1 MKRTV
6 VILFLIFLP
15 FWVWS
20 QSKRELEEFARKQK
34 QEQERLKQE
43 QEKGLVDLLAEYE
56 KYVIAE
62 QKAYATFKKQVE
74 KEWGKGNAVEST
86 NKDWVEYSDDHKS
99 RSIVDF
105 EKGEAKVEI
114 ILGEK
119 EVLDTEKLRRKL
131 EDEVIRLIENR
142 GTSKDYDTE
151 YEKRRQLG
159 EEPVL
164 AGQVET
170 PEGGKISKENL
181 PEAAKEI
188 VEKGEPEIKKVTGED
203 GKEREVIVFSLPL
216 APDHIRV
223 RAKRYE
229 AEVENFCTQYGF
241 DPALVYAVIHTE
253 SYFNPKAKSYVPAYG
268 LMQIVPHYA
277 GKDAYRY
284 VYGKDKRPTANYL
297 YEPQNNVEL
306 GTAYLHL
313 LYTRSFQQV
322 KDPRSRMLCVIA
334 AYNTGAGNVSRAF
347 TGNTRLSNAIPK
359 INKYSYED
367 LYAYLSRRLPAQ
379 ETRDYIRKVTE
390 RMQQYTQWRSSL
402 N

>member
-1 MKRTV
+1 MKKTV
-6 VILFLIFLP
+6 VILLLVFLP
-15 FWVWS
+15 FLVWS
-20 QSKRELEEFARKQK
+20 QSKRELEEFARKQ
-34 QEQERLKQE
+34 EQEREQLKQE
-43 QEKGLVDLLAEYE
+43 QKKGLSDLLAEYE
-56 KYVIAE
+56 KYVKAE
-62 QKAYATFKKQVE
+62 QEAYAAFKKQVE

-99 RSIVDF
+99 RTVVDF
-105 EKGEAKVEI
+105 EKGEAKIEI
-114 ILGEK
+114 IVGGNEVQDTGELK
-119 EVLDTEKLRRKL
+119 RKL
-131 EDEVIRLIENR
+131 EEEVTRLMENR

-151 YEKRRQLG
+151 YEKRRQLS

-181 PEAAKEI
+181 PEAVKEI
-188 VEKGEPEIKKVTGED
+188 VEKGEPKIEKIKGED
-203 GKEREVIVFSLPL
+203 GEEREVVVFSLSL

-229 AEVENFCTQYGF
+229 TEVENFCRKYSF

-297 YEPQNNVEL
+297 YEPHNNVEL

-322 KDPRSRMLCVIA
+322 KDSKSRMLCVIA

-347 TGNTRLSNAIPK
+347 TGNTLLSNAISK
-359 INKYSYED
+359 INSYSYED
-367 LYAYLSRRLPAQ
+367 LYAYLSKRLPAQ

-390 RMQQYTQWRSSL
+390 RMQQYKEWR
-402 N
+402 

>member
-1 MKRTV
+1 MKKTV
-6 VILFLIFLP
+6 VILLLFFLP
-15 FWVWS
+15 FLAWS
-20 QSKRELEEFARKQK
+20 QSKRELEEFARKQ
-34 QEQERLKQE
+34 EQEREQLKQE
-43 QEKGLVDLLAEYE
+43 QKKGLSDLLAEYE
-56 KYVIAE
+56 KYVKAE
-62 QKAYATFKKQVE
+62 QEAYAAFKKQVE

-99 RSIVDF
+99 RTVVDF
-105 EKGEAKVEI
+105 EKGEAKIEI
-114 ILGEK
+114 IVGGNEVQDTGELK
-119 EVLDTEKLRRKL
+119 RKL
-131 EDEVIRLIENR
+131 EEEVTRLMENR

-151 YEKRRQLG
+151 YEKRRQLS

-170 PEGGKISKENL
+170 PEGGKISRENL
-181 PEAAKEI
+181 PEAVKEI
-188 VEKGEPEIKKVTGED
+188 VEKGEPKIEKVKGED
-203 GKEREVIVFSLPL
+203 GEEREVVVFSLPL

-229 AEVENFCTQYGF
+229 TEVENFCRKYSF

-284 VYGKDKRPTANYL
+284 VYGKGKRPTANYL
-297 YEPQNNVEL
+297 YEPHNNVEL

-322 KDPRSRMLCVIA
+322 KDSKSRMLCVIA

-347 TGNTRLSNAIPK
+347 TGNTRLSNAISK
-359 INKYSYED
+359 INSYSYED
-367 LYAYLSRRLPAQ
+367 LYAYLSKRLPAQ

-390 RMQQYTQWRSSL
+390 RMQQYKEWR
-402 N
+402 

>member
-1 MKRTV
+1 MKKTV
-6 VILFLIFLP
+6 IILLLVFLP
-15 FWVWS
+15 FLVWC

-34 QEQERLKQE
+34 QEREQLKQE
-43 QEKGLVDLLAEYE
+43 QEKGISDLLAEYE
-56 KYVIAE
+56 KYVKAE
-62 QKAYATFKKQVE
+62 QEAYAAFKKQVE

-86 NKDWVEYSDDHKS
+86 NKDWVEYSDDRKS
-99 RSIVDF
+99 RSVVDF
-105 EKGEAKVEI
+105 EKGEAKIEI
-114 ILGEK
+114 IVGEQ
-119 EVLDTEKLRRKL
+119 EAQDTGRLKRKL
-131 EDEVIRLIENR
+131 EEEVSRLIENR

-151 YEKRRQLG
+151 YEKRRQLS

-181 PEAAKEI
+181 PEAVKEI
-188 VEKGEPEIKKVTGED
+188 VEKGAPQIETVKGED
-203 GKEREVIVFSLPL
+203 GEEREVVVFSLPL

-229 AEVENFCTQYGF
+229 TEVEKFCKKYSF

-284 VYGKDKRPTANYL
+284 VYGRDKRPTANYL
-297 YEPQNNVEL
+297 YEPRNNVEL

-322 KDPRSRMLCVIA
+322 KDAKSRMLCVIA

-347 TGNTRLSNAIPK
+347 TGNTRLSSAISK
-359 INKYSYED
+359 INSYNYED
-367 LYAYLSRRLPAQ
+367 LYAYLSKRLPAQ

-390 RMQQYTQWRSSL
+390 RMQQYKSWR
-402 N
+402 

>member
-1 MKRTV
+1 MKKTV
-6 VILFLIFLP
+6 VILLLVFLP
-15 FWVWS
+15 FLVWS
-20 QSKRELEEFARKQK
+20 QSKRELEEFARKQ
-34 QEQERLKQE
+34 EQEREQLKQE
-43 QEKGLVDLLAEYE
+43 QKKGLSDLLAEYE
-56 KYVIAE
+56 KYVKAE
-62 QKAYATFKKQVE
+62 QEAYAAFKKQVE

-99 RSIVDF
+99 RTVVDF
-105 EKGEAKVEI
+105 EKGEAKIEI
-114 ILGEK
+114 IVGEN
-119 EVLDTEKLRRKL
+119 EVQDTGELKRKL
-131 EDEVIRLIENR
+131 EEEVTRLMENR

-151 YEKRRQLG
+151 YEKRRQLS

-181 PEAAKEI
+181 PEAVKEI
-188 VEKGEPEIKKVTGED
+188 VEKGEPKIEKVKGED
-203 GKEREVIVFSLPL
+203 GEEREVVVFSLPL

-229 AEVENFCTQYGF
+229 TEVENFCRKYSF

-297 YEPQNNVEL
+297 YEPHNNVEL

-322 KDPRSRMLCVIA
+322 KDSKSRMLCVIA

-347 TGNTRLSNAIPK
+347 TGNTRLSNAISK
-359 INKYSYED
+359 INSYSYED
-367 LYAYLSRRLPAQ
+367 LYAYLSKRLPAQ

-390 RMQQYTQWRSSL
+390 RMQQYKEWR
-402 N
+402 

>member
-1 MKRTV
+1 MKKTV
-6 VILFLIFLP
+6 VILLLVFLP
-15 FWVWS
+15 FLVWS
-20 QSKRELEEFARKQK
+20 QSKRELEEFARKQ
-34 QEQERLKQE
+34 EQEREQLKQE
-43 QEKGLVDLLAEYE
+43 QKKGLSDLLAEYE
-56 KYVIAE
+56 KYVKAE
-62 QKAYATFKKQVE
+62 QEAYAAFKKQVE

-99 RSIVDF
+99 RTVVDF
-105 EKGEAKVEI
+105 EKGEAKIEI
-114 ILGEK
+114 IVGGNEVQDTGELK
-119 EVLDTEKLRRKL
+119 RKL
-131 EDEVIRLIENR
+131 EEEVTRLMENR

-151 YEKRRQLG
+151 YEKRRQLS

-181 PEAAKEI
+181 PEAVKEI
-188 VEKGEPEIKKVTGED
+188 VEKGEPKIEKVKGED
-203 GKEREVIVFSLPL
+203 GEEREVVVFSLPL

-229 AEVENFCTQYGF
+229 TEVENFCRKYSF

-297 YEPQNNVEL
+297 YEPHNNVEL

-313 LYTRSFQQV
+313 LYTCSFQQV
-322 KDPRSRMLCVIA
+322 KDSKSRMLCVIA

-347 TGNTRLSNAIPK
+347 TGNTRLSNAISK
-359 INKYSYED
+359 INSYSYED
-367 LYAYLSRRLPAQ
+367 LYAYLSKRLPAQ

-390 RMQQYTQWRSSL
+390 RMQQYKEWR
-402 N
+402 

>member
-1 MKRTV
+1 MKKTV
-6 VILFLIFLP
+6 VILLLVFLP
-15 FWVWS
+15 FLVWS
-20 QSKRELEEFARKQK
+20 QSKRELEEFARKQ
-34 QEQERLKQE
+34 EQEREQLKQE
-43 QEKGLVDLLAEYE
+43 QKKGLSDLLAEYE
-56 KYVIAE
+56 KYVKDE
-62 QKAYATFKKQVE
+62 QEAYAAFKKQVE

-99 RSIVDF
+99 RTVVDF
-105 EKGEAKVEI
+105 EKGEAKIEI
-114 ILGEK
+114 IVGGNEVQDTGELK
-119 EVLDTEKLRRKL
+119 RKL
-131 EDEVIRLIENR
+131 EEEVTRLMENR

-151 YEKRRQLG
+151 YEKRRQLS

-181 PEAAKEI
+181 PEAVKEI
-188 VEKGEPEIKKVTGED
+188 LEKGEPKIEKVKGED
-203 GKEREVIVFSLPL
+203 GEEREVVVFSLPL
-216 APDHIRV
+216 APDHIQV

-229 AEVENFCTQYGF
+229 TEVENFCRKYSF

-297 YEPQNNVEL
+297 YEPHNNVEL

-313 LYTRSFQQV
+313 LYTRSFQQI
-322 KDPRSRMLCVIA
+322 KDSKSRMLCVIA

-347 TGNTRLSNAIPK
+347 TGNTRLSNAISK
-359 INKYSYED
+359 INSYSYED
-367 LYAYLSRRLPAQ
+367 LYAYLSKRLPAQ

-390 RMQQYTQWRSSL
+390 RMQQYKEWR
-402 N
+402 

>member
-1 MKRTV
+1 MKKTV
-6 VILFLIFLP
+6 VILLLFFLP
-15 FWVWS
+15 FLAWS
-20 QSKRELEEFARKQK
+20 QSKRELEEFARKQ
-34 QEQERLKQE
+34 EQEREQLKQE
-43 QEKGLVDLLAEYE
+43 QKKGLSDLLAEYE
-56 KYVIAE
+56 KYVKAE
-62 QKAYATFKKQVE
+62 QEAYAAFKKQVE

-99 RSIVDF
+99 RTVVDF
-105 EKGEAKVEI
+105 EKGEAKIEI
-114 ILGEK
+114 IVGGNEVQDTGELK
-119 EVLDTEKLRRKL
+119 RKL
-131 EDEVIRLIENR
+131 EEEVTRLMENR

-151 YEKRRQLG
+151 YEKRRQLS

-170 PEGGKISKENL
+170 PEGGKISRENL
-181 PEAAKEI
+181 PEAVKEI
-188 VEKGEPEIKKVTGED
+188 VEKGEPQIEKVKGED
-203 GKEREVIVFSLPL
+203 GEEREVVVFSLPL

-229 AEVENFCTQYGF
+229 TEVENFCRKYSF

-297 YEPQNNVEL
+297 YEPHNNVEL

-322 KDPRSRMLCVIA
+322 KDSKSRMLCVIA

-347 TGNTRLSNAIPK
+347 TGNTRLSNAISK
-359 INKYSYED
+359 INSYSYED
-367 LYAYLSRRLPAQ
+367 LYAYLSKRLPAQ

-390 RMQQYTQWRSSL
+390 RMQQYKEWR
-402 N
+402 

>member
-1 MKRTV
+1 MKKTV
-6 VILFLIFLP
+6 VILLLFFLP
-15 FWVWS
+15 FLAWS
-20 QSKRELEEFARKQK
+20 QSKRELEEFARKQ
-34 QEQERLKQE
+34 EQEREQLKQE
-43 QEKGLVDLLAEYE
+43 QKKGLSDLLAEYE
-56 KYVIAE
+56 KYVKAE
-62 QKAYATFKKQVE
+62 QEAYAAFKKQME

-99 RSIVDF
+99 RTVVDF
-105 EKGEAKVEI
+105 EKGEAKIEI
-114 ILGEK
+114 IVGGNEVQDTGELK
-119 EVLDTEKLRRKL
+119 RKL
-131 EDEVIRLIENR
+131 EEEVTRLMENR

-151 YEKRRQLG
+151 YEKRRQLS

-181 PEAAKEI
+181 PEAVKEI
-188 VEKGEPEIKKVTGED
+188 VEKGEPKIEKVKGED
-203 GKEREVIVFSLPL
+203 GEEREVVVFSLPL

-229 AEVENFCTQYGF
+229 TEVENFCRKYSF

-297 YEPQNNVEL
+297 YEPHNNVEL

-322 KDPRSRMLCVIA
+322 KDSKSRMLCVIA

-347 TGNTRLSNAIPK
+347 TGNTRLSNAISK
-359 INKYSYED
+359 INSYSYED
-367 LYAYLSRRLPAQ
+367 LYAYLSKRLPAQ

-390 RMQQYTQWRSSL
+390 RMQQYKEWR
-402 N
+402 

>member
-1 MKRTV
+1 MKKTV
-6 VILFLIFLP
+6 VILLLVFLP
-15 FWVWS
+15 FLVWS
-20 QSKRELEEFARKQK
+20 QSKRELEEFARKQ
-34 QEQERLKQE
+34 EQEREQLKQE
-43 QEKGLVDLLAEYE
+43 QKKGLSDLLAEYE
-56 KYVIAE
+56 KYVKAE
-62 QKAYATFKKQVE
+62 QEAYAAFKKQVE

-99 RSIVDF
+99 RTVVDF
-105 EKGEAKVEI
+105 EKGEAKIEI
-114 ILGEK
+114 IVGGNEVQDTGELK
-119 EVLDTEKLRRKL
+119 RKL
-131 EDEVIRLIENR
+131 EEEVTRLMENR

-151 YEKRRQLG
+151 YEKRRQLS

-181 PEAAKEI
+181 PEAVKEI
-188 VEKGEPEIKKVTGED
+188 VENGEPKIEKVKGED
-203 GKEREVIVFSLPL
+203 GEEREVVVFSLPL

-229 AEVENFCTQYGF
+229 TEVENFCRKYSF

-297 YEPQNNVEL
+297 YEPHNNVEL

-322 KDPRSRMLCVIA
+322 KDSKSRMLCVIA

-347 TGNTRLSNAIPK
+347 TGNTRLSNAISK
-359 INKYSYED
+359 INSYSYED
-367 LYAYLSRRLPAQ
+367 LYAYLSKRLPAQ

-390 RMQQYTQWRSSL
+390 RMQQYKEWR
-402 N
+402 

>member
-1 MKRTV
+1 MKKTV
-6 VILFLIFLP
+6 VILLLVFLP
-15 FWVWS
+15 FLVWS
-20 QSKRELEEFARKQK
+20 QSKRELEEFARKQ
-34 QEQERLKQE
+34 EQEREQLKQE
-43 QEKGLVDLLAEYE
+43 QKKGLSDLLAEYE
-56 KYVIAE
+56 KYVKAE
-62 QKAYATFKKQVE
+62 QEAYAAFKKQVE

-99 RSIVDF
+99 RTVVDF
-105 EKGEAKVEI
+105 EKGEAKIEI
-114 ILGEK
+114 IVGGNEVQDTGELK
-119 EVLDTEKLRRKL
+119 RKL
-131 EDEVIRLIENR
+131 EEEVTRLMENR

-151 YEKRRQLG
+151 YEKRRQLS

-181 PEAAKEI
+181 PEAVKEI
-188 VEKGEPEIKKVTGED
+188 VEKGEPKIEKVKGED
-203 GKEREVIVFSLPL
+203 GEEREVVVFSLPL
-216 APDHIRV
+216 APDHIQV

-229 AEVENFCTQYGF
+229 TEVENFCRKYSF

-297 YEPQNNVEL
+297 YEPHNIVEL

-313 LYTRSFQQV
+313 LYTRSFQQI
-322 KDPRSRMLCVIA
+322 KDSKSRMLCVIA

-347 TGNTRLSNAIPK
+347 TGNTRLSNAISK
-359 INKYSYED
+359 INSYSYED
-367 LYAYLSRRLPAQ
+367 LYAYLSKRLPAQ

-390 RMQQYTQWRSSL
+390 RMQQYKEWR
-402 N
+402 

>member
-1 MKRTV
+1 MKKTV
-6 VILFLIFLP
+6 VILLLVFLP
-15 FWVWS
+15 FLVWS
-20 QSKRELEEFARKQK
+20 QSKRELEEFARKQ
-34 QEQERLKQE
+34 EQEREQLKQE
-43 QEKGLVDLLAEYE
+43 QKKGLSDLLAEYE
-56 KYVIAE
+56 KYVKAE
-62 QKAYATFKKQVE
+62 QEAYAAFKKQVE

-99 RSIVDF
+99 RTVVDF
-105 EKGEAKVEI
+105 EKGEAKIEI
-114 ILGEK
+114 IVGGNEVQDTGELK
-119 EVLDTEKLRRKL
+119 RKL
-131 EDEVIRLIENR
+131 EEEVTRLMENR

-151 YEKRRQLG
+151 YEKRRQLS

-181 PEAAKEI
+181 PEAVKEI
-188 VEKGEPEIKKVTGED
+188 VEKGEPKIEKVKGED
-203 GKEREVIVFSLPL
+203 GEEREVVVFSLPL

-229 AEVENFCTQYGF
+229 TEVENFCRKYSF

-253 SYFNPKAKSYVPAYG
+253 SYFYPKAKSYVPAYG

-297 YEPQNNVEL
+297 YEPHNNVEL

-322 KDPRSRMLCVIA
+322 KDSKSRMLCVIA

-347 TGNTRLSNAIPK
+347 TGNTRLSNAISK
-359 INKYSYED
+359 INSYSYED
-367 LYAYLSRRLPAQ
+367 LYAYLSKRLPAQ

-390 RMQQYTQWRSSL
+390 RMQQYKEWR
-402 N
+402 

>member
-1 MKRTV
+1 MKKTV
-6 VILFLIFLP
+6 VILLLFFLP
-15 FWVWS
+15 FLAWS
-20 QSKRELEEFARKQK
+20 QSKRELEEFARKQ
-34 QEQERLKQE
+34 EQEREQLKQE
-43 QEKGLVDLLAEYE
+43 QKKGLSDLLAEYE
-56 KYVIAE
+56 KYVKAE
-62 QKAYATFKKQVE
+62 QEAYAAFKKQVE

-99 RSIVDF
+99 RTVVDF
-105 EKGEAKVEI
+105 EKGEAKIEI
-114 ILGEK
+114 IVGGNEVQDTGELK
-119 EVLDTEKLRRKL
+119 RKL
-131 EDEVIRLIENR
+131 EEEVTRLMENR

-151 YEKRRQLG
+151 YEKRRQLS

-170 PEGGKISKENL
+170 PEGGKISRENL
-181 PEAAKEI
+181 PEAVKEI
-188 VEKGEPEIKKVTGED
+188 VEKGEPKIEKVKGED
-203 GKEREVIVFSLPL
+203 GEEREVVVFSLPL

-229 AEVENFCTQYGF
+229 TEVENFCRKYSF

-297 YEPQNNVEL
+297 YEPHNNVEL

-322 KDPRSRMLCVIA
+322 KDSKSRMLCVIA

-347 TGNTRLSNAIPK
+347 TGNTRLSNAISK
-359 INKYSYED
+359 INSYSYED
-367 LYAYLSRRLPAQ
+367 LYAYLSKRLPAQ

-390 RMQQYTQWRSSL
+390 RMQQYKEWR
-402 N
+402 

>member
-1 MKRTV
+1 MKKTV
-6 VILFLIFLP
+6 VILLLVFLP
-15 FWVWS
+15 FLVWS
-20 QSKRELEEFARKQK
+20 QSKRELEEFARKQ
-34 QEQERLKQE
+34 EQEREQLKQE
-43 QEKGLVDLLAEYE
+43 QKKGLSDLLAEYE
-56 KYVIAE
+56 KYVKAE
-62 QKAYATFKKQVE
+62 QEAYAAFKKQVE

-86 NKDWVEYSDDHKS
+86 DKDWVEYSDDHKS
-99 RSIVDF
+99 RTVVDF
-105 EKGEAKVEI
+105 EKGEAKIEI
-114 ILGEK
+114 IVGGNEVQDTGELK
-119 EVLDTEKLRRKL
+119 RKL
-131 EDEVIRLIENR
+131 EEEVTRLMENR

-151 YEKRRQLG
+151 YEKRRQLS

-181 PEAAKEI
+181 PEAVKEI
-188 VEKGEPEIKKVTGED
+188 VEKGEPKIEKVKGED
-203 GKEREVIVFSLPL
+203 GEEREVVVFSLPL

-229 AEVENFCTQYGF
+229 TEVENFCRKYSF

-297 YEPQNNVEL
+297 YEPHNNVEL

-322 KDPRSRMLCVIA
+322 KDSKSRMLCVIA

-347 TGNTRLSNAIPK
+347 TGNTRLSNAISK
-359 INKYSYED
+359 INSYSYED
-367 LYAYLSRRLPAQ
+367 LYAYLSKRLPAQ

-390 RMQQYTQWRSSL
+390 RMQQYKEWR
-402 N
+402 

>member
-1 MKRTV
+1 MKKTV
-6 VILFLIFLP
+6 VILLLFFLP
-15 FWVWS
+15 FLAWS
-20 QSKRELEEFARKQK
+20 QSKRELEEFARKQ
-34 QEQERLKQE
+34 EQEREQLKQE
-43 QEKGLVDLLAEYE
+43 QKKGLSDLLAEYE
-56 KYVIAE
+56 KYVKAE
-62 QKAYATFKKQVE
+62 QEAYAAFKKQVE

-99 RSIVDF
+99 RTVVDF
-105 EKGEAKVEI
+105 EKGEAKIEI
-114 ILGEK
+114 IVGGNEVQDTGELK
-119 EVLDTEKLRRKL
+119 RKL
-131 EDEVIRLIENR
+131 EEEVTRLMENR

-151 YEKRRQLG
+151 YEKRRQLS

-170 PEGGKISKENL
+170 PEGGKISRENL
-181 PEAAKEI
+181 PEAVKEI
-188 VEKGEPEIKKVTGED
+188 VEKGEPKIEKVKGED
-203 GKEREVIVFSLPL
+203 GEEREVVVFSLPL

-229 AEVENFCTQYGF
+229 TEVENFCQKYSF

-297 YEPQNNVEL
+297 YEPHNNVEL

-322 KDPRSRMLCVIA
+322 KDSKSRMLCVIA

-347 TGNTRLSNAIPK
+347 TGNTRLSNAISK
-359 INKYSYED
+359 INSYSYED
-367 LYAYLSRRLPAQ
+367 LYAYLSKRLPAQ

-390 RMQQYTQWRSSL
+390 RMQQYKEWR
-402 N
+402 

>member
-1 MKRTV
+1 MLLV
-6 VILFLIFLP
+6 FLP
-15 FWVWS
+15 FLVWS
-20 QSKRELEEFARKQK
+20 QSKRELEEFARKQ
-34 QEQERLKQE
+34 EQEREQLKQE
-43 QEKGLVDLLAEYE
+43 QKKGLSDLLAEYE
-56 KYVIAE
+56 KYVKAE
-62 QKAYATFKKQVE
+62 QEAYAAFKKQVE

-99 RSIVDF
+99 RTVVDF
-105 EKGEAKVEI
+105 EKGEAKIEI
-114 ILGEK
+114 IVGGNEVQDTGELK
-119 EVLDTEKLRRKL
+119 RKL
-131 EDEVIRLIENR
+131 EEEVTRLMENR

-151 YEKRRQLG
+151 YEKRRQLS

-181 PEAAKEI
+181 PEAVKEI
-188 VEKGEPEIKKVTGED
+188 VEKGEPKIEKVKGED
-203 GKEREVIVFSLPL
+203 GEEREVVVFSLPL
-216 APDHIRV
+216 APDHIQV

-229 AEVENFCTQYGF
+229 TEVENFCRKYSF

-297 YEPQNNVEL
+297 YEPHNNVEL

-313 LYTRSFQQV
+313 LYTRSFQQI
-322 KDPRSRMLCVIA
+322 KDSKSRMLCVIA

-347 TGNTRLSNAIPK
+347 TGNTRLSNAISK
-359 INKYSYED
+359 INSYSYED
-367 LYAYLSRRLPAQ
+367 LYAYLSKRLPAQ

-390 RMQQYTQWRSSL
+390 RMQQYKEWR
-402 N
+402 

>member
-1 MKRTV
+1 MKKTV
-6 VILFLIFLP
+6 VILLLVFLP
-15 FWVWS
+15 FLVWS
-20 QSKRELEEFARKQK
+20 QSKRELEEFARKQ
-34 QEQERLKQE
+34 EQEREQLKQE
-43 QEKGLVDLLAEYE
+43 QKKGLSDLLAEYE
-56 KYVIAE
+56 KYVKAE
-62 QKAYATFKKQVE
+62 QEAYAAFKKQVE

-99 RSIVDF
+99 RTVVDF
-105 EKGEAKVEI
+105 EKGEAKIEI
-114 ILGEK
+114 IVGGNEVQDTGELK
-119 EVLDTEKLRRKL
+119 RKL
-131 EDEVIRLIENR
+131 EEEVTRLMENR

-151 YEKRRQLG
+151 YEKRRQLS

-181 PEAAKEI
+181 PEAVKEI
-188 VEKGEPEIKKVTGED
+188 VEKGEPKIEKVKGED
-203 GKEREVIVFSLPL
+203 GEEREVVVFSLPL

-229 AEVENFCTQYGF
+229 TEVENFCRKYSF

-297 YEPQNNVEL
+297 YEPHNNVEL

-322 KDPRSRMLCVIA
+322 KDSKSRMLCVIA

-347 TGNTRLSNAIPK
+347 TGNTRLSNAISK
-359 INKYSYED
+359 INSYSYED
-367 LYAYLSRRLPAQ
+367 LYAYLSKRLPAQ

-390 RMQQYTQWRSSL
+390 RIQQYKEWR
-402 N
+402 

>member
-1 MKRTV
+1 MKKTV
-6 VILFLIFLP
+6 VILLLVFLP
-15 FWVWS
+15 FLVWS
-20 QSKRELEEFARKQK
+20 QSKRELEEFARKQ
-34 QEQERLKQE
+34 EQEREQLKQE
-43 QEKGLVDLLAEYE
+43 QKKGLSDLLAEYE
-56 KYVIAE
+56 KYVKAE
-62 QKAYATFKKQVE
+62 QEAYAAFKKQVE
-74 KEWGKGNAVEST
+74 KEWGKGNALEST

-99 RSIVDF
+99 RTVVDF
-105 EKGEAKVEI
+105 EKGEAKIEI
-114 ILGEK
+114 IVGGNEVQDTGELK
-119 EVLDTEKLRRKL
+119 RKL
-131 EDEVIRLIENR
+131 EEEVTRLMENR

-151 YEKRRQLG
+151 YEKRRQLS

-181 PEAAKEI
+181 PEAVKEI
-188 VEKGEPEIKKVTGED
+188 VEKGEPKIEKVKGED
-203 GKEREVIVFSLPL
+203 GEEREVVVFSLPL

-229 AEVENFCTQYGF
+229 TEVENFCRKYSF

-297 YEPQNNVEL
+297 YEPHNNVEL

-322 KDPRSRMLCVIA
+322 KDSKSRMLCVIA

-347 TGNTRLSNAIPK
+347 TGNTRLSNAISK
-359 INKYSYED
+359 INSYSYED
-367 LYAYLSRRLPAQ
+367 LYAYLSKRLPAQ

-390 RMQQYTQWRSSL
+390 RMQQYKEWR
-402 N
+402 

>member
-1 MKRTV
+1 MKKTV
-6 VILFLIFLP
+6 VILLLVFLP
-15 FWVWS
+15 FLVWS
-20 QSKRELEEFARKQK
+20 QSKRELEEFARKQ
-34 QEQERLKQE
+34 EQEREQLKQE
-43 QEKGLVDLLAEYE
+43 QKKGLSDLLAEYE
-56 KYVIAE
+56 KYVKAE
-62 QKAYATFKKQVE
+62 QEAYAAFKKQVE

-99 RSIVDF
+99 RTVVDF
-105 EKGEAKVEI
+105 EKGEAKIEI
-114 ILGEK
+114 IVGGNEVQDTGELK
-119 EVLDTEKLRRKL
+119 RKL
-131 EDEVIRLIENR
+131 EEEVTRLMENR

-151 YEKRRQLG
+151 YEKRRQLS

-181 PEAAKEI
+181 PEAVKEI
-188 VEKGEPEIKKVTGED
+188 VEKGEPKIEKVKGED
-203 GKEREVIVFSLPL
+203 GEEREVIVFSLPL

-229 AEVENFCTQYGF
+229 TEVENFCRKYSF

-297 YEPQNNVEL
+297 YEPHNNVEL

-322 KDPRSRMLCVIA
+322 KDSKSRMLCVIA

-347 TGNTRLSNAIPK
+347 TGNTRLSNAISK
-359 INKYSYED
+359 INSYSYED
-367 LYAYLSRRLPAQ
+367 LYAYLSKRLPAQ

-390 RMQQYTQWRSSL
+390 RMQQYKEWR
-402 N
+402 

>member
-1 MKRTV
+1 MKKTV
-6 VILFLIFLP
+6 VILLLVFLP
-15 FWVWS
+15 FLVWS
-20 QSKRELEEFARKQK
+20 QSKRELEEFARKQ
-34 QEQERLKQE
+34 EQEREQLKQE
-43 QEKGLVDLLAEYE
+43 QKKGLSDLLAEYE
-56 KYVIAE
+56 KYVKAE
-62 QKAYATFKKQVE
+62 QEAYAAFKKQVE

-99 RSIVDF
+99 RTVVDF
-105 EKGEAKVEI
+105 EKGEAKIEI
-114 ILGEK
+114 IVGEN
-119 EVLDTEKLRRKL
+119 EGQDTGELKRKL
-131 EDEVIRLIENR
+131 EEEVTRLMENR

-151 YEKRRQLG
+151 YEKRRQLS

-181 PEAAKEI
+181 PEAVKEI
-188 VEKGEPEIKKVTGED
+188 VEKGEPKIEKVKGED
-203 GKEREVIVFSLPL
+203 GEEREVVVFSLPL

-229 AEVENFCTQYGF
+229 TEVENFCRKYSF

-297 YEPQNNVEL
+297 YEPHNNVEL

-322 KDPRSRMLCVIA
+322 KDSKSRMLCVIA

-347 TGNTRLSNAIPK
+347 TGNTRLSNAISK
-359 INKYSYED
+359 INSYSYED
-367 LYAYLSRRLPAQ
+367 LYAYLSKRLPAQ

-390 RMQQYTQWRSSL
+390 RMQQYKEWR
-402 N
+402 

>member
-1 MKRTV
+1 MKKTV
-6 VILFLIFLP
+6 VILLLFFLP
-15 FWVWS
+15 FLAWS
-20 QSKRELEEFARKQK
+20 QSKRELEEFARKQ
-34 QEQERLKQE
+34 EQEREQLKQE
-43 QEKGLVDLLAEYE
+43 QKKGLSDLLAEYE
-56 KYVIAE
+56 KYVKAE
-62 QKAYATFKKQVE
+62 QEAYAAFKKQVE

-99 RSIVDF
+99 RTVVDF
-105 EKGEAKVEI
+105 EKGEAKIEI
-114 ILGEK
+114 IVGGNEVQDTGELK
-119 EVLDTEKLRRKL
+119 RKL
-131 EDEVIRLIENR
+131 EEEVTRLMENR

-151 YEKRRQLG
+151 YEKRRQLS

-170 PEGGKISKENL
+170 PEGGKISRENL
-181 PEAAKEI
+181 PEAVKEI
-188 VEKGEPEIKKVTGED
+188 VEKREPKIEKVKGED
-203 GKEREVIVFSLPL
+203 GEEREVVVFSLPL

-229 AEVENFCTQYGF
+229 TEVENFCRKYSF

-297 YEPQNNVEL
+297 YEPHNNVEL

-322 KDPRSRMLCVIA
+322 KDSKSRMLCVIA

-347 TGNTRLSNAIPK
+347 TGNTRLSNAISK
-359 INKYSYED
+359 INSYSYED
-367 LYAYLSRRLPAQ
+367 LYAYLSKRLPAQ

-390 RMQQYTQWRSSL
+390 RMQQYKEWR
-402 N
+402 

>member
-1 MKRTV
+1 MKKTV
-6 VILFLIFLP
+6 VILLLVFLP
-15 FWVWS
+15 FLVWS
-20 QSKRELEEFARKQK
+20 QSKRELEEFARKQ
-34 QEQERLKQE
+34 EQEREQLKQE
-43 QEKGLVDLLAEYE
+43 QKKGLSDLLAEYE
-56 KYVIAE
+56 KYVKAE
-62 QKAYATFKKQVE
+62 QEAYAAFKKQVE

-99 RSIVDF
+99 RTVVDF
-105 EKGEAKVEI
+105 EKGEAKIEI
-114 ILGEK
+114 IVGGNEVQDTGELK
-119 EVLDTEKLRRKL
+119 RKL
-131 EDEVIRLIENR
+131 EEEVTRLMENR

-151 YEKRRQLG
+151 YEKRRQLS

-181 PEAAKEI
+181 PEAVKEI
-188 VEKGEPEIKKVTGED
+188 VEKGEPKIEKVKGED
-203 GKEREVIVFSLPL
+203 GEEREVVVFSLPL
-216 APDHIRV
+216 APDHIQV

-229 AEVENFCTQYGF
+229 TEVENFCRKYSF

-297 YEPQNNVEL
+297 YEPHNNVEL

-322 KDPRSRMLCVIA
+322 KDSKSRMLCVIA

-347 TGNTRLSNAIPK
+347 TGNTRLSNAISK
-359 INKYSYED
+359 INSYSYED
-367 LYAYLSRRLPAQ
+367 LYAYLSKRLPAQ

-390 RMQQYTQWRSSL
+390 RMQQYKEWR
-402 N
+402 

>member
-1 MKRTV
+1 MKKTV
-6 VILFLIFLP
+6 VILLLVFLP
-15 FWVWS
+15 FLVWS
-20 QSKRELEEFARKQK
+20 QSKRELEEFARKQ
-34 QEQERLKQE
+34 EQEREQLKQE
-43 QEKGLVDLLAEYE
+43 QKKGLSDLLAEYE
-56 KYVIAE
+56 KYVKAE
-62 QKAYATFKKQVE
+62 QEAYAAFKKQVE

-99 RSIVDF
+99 RTVVDF
-105 EKGEAKVEI
+105 EKGEAKIEI
-114 ILGEK
+114 IVGEN
-119 EVLDTEKLRRKL
+119 EVQDPGELKRKL
-131 EDEVIRLIENR
+131 EEEVTRLMENR

-151 YEKRRQLG
+151 YEKRRQLS

-181 PEAAKEI
+181 PEAVKEI
-188 VEKGEPEIKKVTGED
+188 VEKGEPKIEKVKGED
-203 GKEREVIVFSLPL
+203 GEEREVVVFSLPL

-229 AEVENFCTQYGF
+229 TEVENFCRKYSF

-297 YEPQNNVEL
+297 YEPHNNVEL

-322 KDPRSRMLCVIA
+322 KDSKSRMLCVIA

-347 TGNTRLSNAIPK
+347 TGNTRLSNAISK
-359 INKYSYED
+359 INSYSYED
-367 LYAYLSRRLPAQ
+367 LYAYLSKRLPAQ

-390 RMQQYTQWRSSL
+390 RMQQYKEWR
-402 N
+402 

>member
-1 MKRTV
+1 MKKTV
-6 VILFLIFLP
+6 VILLLVFLP
-15 FWVWS
+15 FLVWS
-20 QSKRELEEFARKQK
+20 QSKRELEEFARKQ
-34 QEQERLKQE
+34 EQEREQLKQE
-43 QEKGLVDLLAEYE
+43 QKKGLSDLLAEYE
-56 KYVIAE
+56 KYVKAE
-62 QKAYATFKKQVE
+62 QEAYAAFKKQVE

-99 RSIVDF
+99 RTVVDF
-105 EKGEAKVEI
+105 EKGEAKIEI
-114 ILGEK
+114 IVGGNEVQDTGELK
-119 EVLDTEKLRRKL
+119 RKL
-131 EDEVIRLIENR
+131 EEEVTRLMENR

-151 YEKRRQLG
+151 YEKRRQLS

-181 PEAAKEI
+181 PEAVKEI
-188 VEKGEPEIKKVTGED
+188 VEKGEPKIEKVKGED
-203 GKEREVIVFSLPL
+203 GEEREVVVFSLPL

-229 AEVENFCTQYGF
+229 TEVENFCRKYSF

-297 YEPQNNVEL
+297 YEPHNNVEL

-322 KDPRSRMLCVIA
+322 KDSKSRMLCVIA

-347 TGNTRLSNAIPK
+347 TGNTRLSNAISK
-359 INKYSYED
+359 INSYSYED
-367 LYAYLSRRLPAQ
+367 LYAYLSKRLPAQ

-390 RMQQYTQWRSSL
+390 RMQQYKEWR
-402 N
+402 

>member
-1 MKRTV
+1 MKKTV
-6 VILFLIFLP
+6 VILLLVFLP
-15 FWVWS
+15 FLVWS
-20 QSKRELEEFARKQK
+20 QSKRELEEFARKQ
-34 QEQERLKQE
+34 EQEREQLKQE
-43 QEKGLVDLLAEYE
+43 QKKGLSDLLAEYE
-56 KYVIAE
+56 KYVKAE
-62 QKAYATFKKQVE
+62 QEAYAAFKKQVE

-99 RSIVDF
+99 RTVVDF
-105 EKGEAKVEI
+105 EKGEAKIEI
-114 ILGEK
+114 IVGANEVQDTGELK
-119 EVLDTEKLRRKL
+119 RKL
-131 EDEVIRLIENR
+131 EEEVTRLMENR

-151 YEKRRQLG
+151 YEKRRQLS

-181 PEAAKEI
+181 PEAVKEI
-188 VEKGEPEIKKVTGED
+188 VEKGEPKIEKVKGED
-203 GKEREVIVFSLPL
+203 GEEREVVVFSLPL

-229 AEVENFCTQYGF
+229 TEVENFCRKYSF

-297 YEPQNNVEL
+297 YEPHNNVEL

-322 KDPRSRMLCVIA
+322 KDSKSRMLCVIA

-347 TGNTRLSNAIPK
+347 TGNTRLSNAISK
-359 INKYSYED
+359 INSYSYED
-367 LYAYLSRRLPAQ
+367 LYAYLSKRLPAQ

-390 RMQQYTQWRSSL
+390 RMQQYKEWR
-402 N
+402 

>member
-1 MKRTV
+1 MKKTV
-6 VILFLIFLP
+6 VILLLVFLP
-15 FWVWS
+15 FLVWS
-20 QSKRELEEFARKQK
+20 QCKSELEEFARKQ
-34 QEQERLKQE
+34 EQEREQLKQE
-43 QEKGLVDLLAEYE
+43 QKKGLSDLLAEYE
-56 KYVIAE
+56 KYVKAE
-62 QKAYATFKKQVE
+62 QEAYAAFKKQVE

-99 RSIVDF
+99 RTVVDF
-105 EKGEAKVEI
+105 EKGEAKIEI
-114 ILGEK
+114 IVGGNEVQDTGELK
-119 EVLDTEKLRRKL
+119 RKL
-131 EDEVIRLIENR
+131 EEEVTRLMENR

-151 YEKRRQLG
+151 YEKRRQLS

-181 PEAAKEI
+181 PEAVKEI
-188 VEKGEPEIKKVTGED
+188 VEKGEPKIEKVKGED
-203 GKEREVIVFSLPL
+203 GEEREVVVFSLPL

-229 AEVENFCTQYGF
+229 TEVENFCRKYSF

-297 YEPQNNVEL
+297 YEPHNNVEL

-322 KDPRSRMLCVIA
+322 KDSKSRMLCVIA

-347 TGNTRLSNAIPK
+347 TGNTRLSNAISK
-359 INKYSYED
+359 INSYSYED
-367 LYAYLSRRLPAQ
+367 LYAYLSKRLPAQ

-390 RMQQYTQWRSSL
+390 RMQQYKEWR
-402 N
+402 

>member
-1 MKRTV
+1 MKKTV
-6 VILFLIFLP
+6 VILLLVFLP
-15 FWVWS
+15 FLVWS
-20 QSKRELEEFARKQK
+20 QSKRELEEFARKQ
-34 QEQERLKQE
+34 EQEREQLKQE
-43 QEKGLVDLLAEYE
+43 QKKGLSDLLAEYE
-56 KYVIAE
+56 KYVKAE
-62 QKAYATFKKQVE
+62 QEAYAAFKKQVE

-99 RSIVDF
+99 RTVVDF
-105 EKGEAKVEI
+105 EKGEAKIEI
-114 ILGEK
+114 IVGGNEVQDTGELK
-119 EVLDTEKLRRKL
+119 RKL
-131 EDEVIRLIENR
+131 EEEVTRLMENR

-151 YEKRRQLG
+151 YEKRRQLS

-181 PEAAKEI
+181 PEAVKEI
-188 VEKGEPEIKKVTGED
+188 VEKGEPKIEKVKGED
-203 GKEREVIVFSLPL
+203 GEEREVVVFSLPL

-229 AEVENFCTQYGF
+229 TEVEDFCRKYSF

-297 YEPQNNVEL
+297 YEPHNNVEL

-322 KDPRSRMLCVIA
+322 KDSKSRMLCVIA

-347 TGNTRLSNAIPK
+347 TGNTRLSNAISK
-359 INKYSYED
+359 INSYSYED
-367 LYAYLSRRLPAQ
+367 LYAYLSKRLPAQ

-390 RMQQYTQWRSSL
+390 RMQQYKEWR
-402 N
+402 

>member
-1 MKRTV
+1 MKKTV
-6 VILFLIFLP
+6 VILLLVFLP
-15 FWVWS
+15 FLVWS
-20 QSKRELEEFARKQK
+20 QSKRELEEFARKQ
-34 QEQERLKQE
+34 EQEREQLKQE
-43 QEKGLVDLLAEYE
+43 QKKGLSDLLAEYE
-56 KYVIAE
+56 KYVKAE
-62 QKAYATFKKQVE
+62 QEAYAAFKKQVE

-99 RSIVDF
+99 RTVVDF
-105 EKGEAKVEI
+105 EKGEAKIEI
-114 ILGEK
+114 IVGEN
-119 EVLDTEKLRRKL
+119 EVQDTGELKRKL
-131 EDEVIRLIENR
+131 EEEVTRLMENR

-151 YEKRRQLG
+151 YEKRRQLS

-181 PEAAKEI
+181 PEAVKEI
-188 VEKGEPEIKKVTGED
+188 VEKGEPKIEKVKGED
-203 GKEREVIVFSLPL
+203 GEEREVVVFSLRL

-229 AEVENFCTQYGF
+229 TEVENFCRKYSF

-297 YEPQNNVEL
+297 YEPHNNVEL

-322 KDPRSRMLCVIA
+322 KDSKSRMLCVIA

-347 TGNTRLSNAIPK
+347 TDNTRLSNAISK
-359 INKYSYED
+359 INSYSYED
-367 LYAYLSRRLPAQ
+367 LYAYLSKRLPAQ

-390 RMQQYTQWRSSL
+390 RMQQYKEWR
-402 N
+402 

>member
-1 MKRTV
+1 MKKTV
-6 VILFLIFLP
+6 VILLLVFLP
-15 FWVWS
+15 FLVWG
-20 QSKRELEEFARKQK
+20 QSKRELEEFARKQ
-34 QEQERLKQE
+34 EQEREQLKQE
-43 QEKGLVDLLAEYE
+43 QKKGLSDLLAEYE
-56 KYVIAE
+56 NYVKAE
-62 QKAYATFKKQVE
+62 QEAYAAFKKQVE

-99 RSIVDF
+99 RTVVDF
-105 EKGEAKVEI
+105 EKGEAKIEI
-114 ILGEK
+114 IVGGNEVQDTGELK
-119 EVLDTEKLRRKL
+119 RKL
-131 EDEVIRLIENR
+131 EEEVTRLMENR

-151 YEKRRQLG
+151 YEKRRQLS

-181 PEAAKEI
+181 PEAVKEI
-188 VEKGEPEIKKVTGED
+188 VEKGEPKIEKVKGED
-203 GKEREVIVFSLPL
+203 GDEREVVVFSLPL
-216 APDHIRV
+216 APDHIQV

-229 AEVENFCTQYGF
+229 TEVENFCRKYSF

-297 YEPQNNVEL
+297 YEPHNNVEL

-313 LYTRSFQQV
+313 LYTRSFQQI
-322 KDPRSRMLCVIA
+322 KDSKSRMLCVIA

-347 TGNTRLSNAIPK
+347 TGNTRLSNAISK
-359 INKYSYED
+359 INSYSYED
-367 LYAYLSRRLPAQ
+367 LYAYLSKRLPAQ

-390 RMQQYTQWRSSL
+390 RMQQYKEWR
-402 N
+402 

>member
-1 MKRTV
+1 MKKTV
-6 VILFLIFLP
+6 VILLLVFLP
-15 FWVWS
+15 FLVWS
-20 QSKRELEEFARKQK
+20 QSKRELEEFARKQ
-34 QEQERLKQE
+34 EQEREQLKQE
-43 QEKGLVDLLAEYE
+43 QKKGLSDLLAEYE
-56 KYVIAE
+56 KYVKAE
-62 QKAYATFKKQVE
+62 QEAYAAFKKQVE

-99 RSIVDF
+99 RTVVDF
-105 EKGEAKVEI
+105 EKGEAKIEI
-114 ILGEK
+114 IVGGNEVQDTGELK
-119 EVLDTEKLRRKL
+119 RKL
-131 EDEVIRLIENR
+131 EEEVTRLMENR

-151 YEKRRQLG
+151 YEKRRQLS

-181 PEAAKEI
+181 PEAVKEI
-188 VEKGEPEIKKVTGED
+188 VEKGEPKIEKVKGED
-203 GKEREVIVFSLPL
+203 GEEREVVVFSLPL

-229 AEVENFCTQYGF
+229 TEVENFCRKYSF

-297 YEPQNNVEL
+297 YEPHNNVEL

-313 LYTRSFQQV
+313 LYTRSFQQI
-322 KDPRSRMLCVIA
+322 KDSKSRMLCVIA

-347 TGNTRLSNAIPK
+347 TGNTRLSNAISK
-359 INKYSYED
+359 INSYSYED
-367 LYAYLSRRLPAQ
+367 LYAYLSKRLPAQ

-390 RMQQYTQWRSSL
+390 RMQQYKEWR
-402 N
+402 

>member
-1 MKRTV
+1 MKKTV
-6 VILFLIFLP
+6 VILLLVFLP
-15 FWVWS
+15 FLVWS
-20 QSKRELEEFARKQK
+20 QSKRELEEFARKQ
-34 QEQERLKQE
+34 EQEREQLKQE
-43 QEKGLVDLLAEYE
+43 QKKGLSDLLAEYE
-56 KYVIAE
+56 KYVKAE
-62 QKAYATFKKQVE
+62 QEAYAAFKKQVE

-99 RSIVDF
+99 RTVVDF
-105 EKGEAKVEI
+105 EKGEAKIEI
-114 ILGEK
+114 IVGGNEVQDTGELK
-119 EVLDTEKLRRKL
+119 RKL
-131 EDEVIRLIENR
+131 EEEVTRLMENR

-151 YEKRRQLG
+151 YEKRRQLS

-181 PEAAKEI
+181 PEAVKEI
-188 VEKGEPEIKKVTGED
+188 VEKGEPKIEKVKGED
-203 GKEREVIVFSLPL
+203 GEEREVVVFSLPL

-229 AEVENFCTQYGF
+229 TEVENFCRKYSF

-297 YEPQNNVEL
+297 YEPHNNVEL

-322 KDPRSRMLCVIA
+322 KDSKSRMLCVIA

-347 TGNTRLSNAIPK
+347 TGNTRLSNAISK
-359 INKYSYED
+359 INSYSYED
-367 LYAYLSRRLPAQ
+367 LYAYLSKRLPAQ

-390 RMQQYTQWRSSL
+390 RLQQYKEWR
-402 N
+402 

>member
-1 MKRTV
+1 MKKTV
-6 VILFLIFLP
+6 VILLLVFLP
-15 FWVWS
+15 FLVWS
-20 QSKRELEEFARKQK
+20 QSKRELEEFARKQ
-34 QEQERLKQE
+34 EQEREQLKQE
-43 QEKGLVDLLAEYE
+43 QKKGLSDLLAEYE
-56 KYVIAE
+56 KYVKAE
-62 QKAYATFKKQVE
+62 QEAYAAFKKQVE

-99 RSIVDF
+99 RTVVDF
-105 EKGEAKVEI
+105 EKGEAKIEI
-114 ILGEK
+114 IVGEN
-119 EVLDTEKLRRKL
+119 EVQDTGELKRKL
-131 EDEVIRLIENR
+131 EEEVTRLMENR

-151 YEKRRQLG
+151 YEKRRQLS

-181 PEAAKEI
+181 PEAVKEI
-188 VEKGEPEIKKVTGED
+188 VEKGEPKIEKVKGED
-203 GKEREVIVFSLPL
+203 GEEREVVVFSLPL

-229 AEVENFCTQYGF
+229 TEVENFCRKYSF

-297 YEPQNNVEL
+297 YEPHNNVEL
-306 GTAYLHL
+306 GTAYLQL

-322 KDPRSRMLCVIA
+322 KDSKSRMLCVIA

-347 TGNTRLSNAIPK
+347 TGNTRLSNAISK
-359 INKYSYED
+359 INSYSYED
-367 LYAYLSRRLPAQ
+367 LYAYLSKRLPAQ

-390 RMQQYTQWRSSL
+390 RMQQYKEWR
-402 N
+402 

>member
-1 MKRTV
+1 MKKTV
-6 VILFLIFLP
+6 VILLLVFLP
-15 FWVWS
+15 FLVWS
-20 QSKRELEEFARKQK
+20 QSKRELEEFARKQ
-34 QEQERLKQE
+34 EQEREQLKQE
-43 QEKGLVDLLAEYE
+43 QKKGLSDLLAEYE
-56 KYVIAE
+56 KYVKAE
-62 QKAYATFKKQVE
+62 QEAYAAFKKQVE

-99 RSIVDF
+99 RTVVDF
-105 EKGEAKVEI
+105 EKGEAKIEI
-114 ILGEK
+114 IVGGNEVQDTGELK
-119 EVLDTEKLRRKL
+119 RKL
-131 EDEVIRLIENR
+131 EEEVTRLMENR

-151 YEKRRQLG
+151 YEKRRQLS

-181 PEAAKEI
+181 PEAVKEI
-188 VEKGEPEIKKVTGED
+188 VEKGEPKIEKIKGED
-203 GKEREVIVFSLPL
+203 GEEREVVVFSLPL

-229 AEVENFCTQYGF
+229 TEVENFCRKYSF

-297 YEPQNNVEL
+297 YEPHNNVEL

-322 KDPRSRMLCVIA
+322 KDSKSRMLCVIA

-347 TGNTRLSNAIPK
+347 TGNTRLSNAISK
-359 INKYSYED
+359 INSYSYED
-367 LYAYLSRRLPAQ
+367 LYAYLSKRLPAQ

-390 RMQQYTQWRSSL
+390 RMQQYKEWR
-402 N
+402 

>member
-1 MKRTV
+1 MKKTV
-6 VILFLIFLP
+6 VILLLVFLP
-15 FWVWS
+15 FLVWS
-20 QSKRELEEFARKQK
+20 QSKRELEEFARKQ
-34 QEQERLKQE
+34 EQEREQLKQE
-43 QEKGLVDLLAEYE
+43 QKKGLSDLLAEYE
-56 KYVIAE
+56 KYVKAE
-62 QKAYATFKKQVE
+62 QEAYAAFKKQVE

-99 RSIVDF
+99 RTVVDF
-105 EKGEAKVEI
+105 EKGEAKIEI
-114 ILGEK
+114 IVGGNEVQDTGELK
-119 EVLDTEKLRRKL
+119 RKL
-131 EDEVIRLIENR
+131 EEEVTRLMENR

-151 YEKRRQLG
+151 YEKRRQLS

-181 PEAAKEI
+181 PEAVKEI
-188 VEKGEPEIKKVTGED
+188 VEKGEPKIEKIKGED
-203 GKEREVIVFSLPL
+203 GEEREVVVFSLSL

-229 AEVENFCTQYGF
+229 TEVENFCRKYSF

-297 YEPQNNVEL
+297 YEPHNNVEL

-322 KDPRSRMLCVIA
+322 KDSKSRMLCVIA

-347 TGNTRLSNAIPK
+347 TGNTRLSNAISK
-359 INKYSYED
+359 INSYSYED
-367 LYAYLSRRLPAQ
+367 LYAYLSKRLPAQ

-390 RMQQYTQWRSSL
+390 RMQQYKEWR
-402 N
+402 

>member
-1 MKRTV
+1 M
-6 VILFLIFLP
+6 
-15 FWVWS
+15 
-20 QSKRELEEFARKQK
+20 
-34 QEQERLKQE
+34 
-43 QEKGLVDLLAEYE
+43 
-56 KYVIAE
+56 
-62 QKAYATFKKQVE
+62 
-74 KEWGKGNAVEST
+74 
-86 NKDWVEYSDDHKS
+86 
-99 RSIVDF
+99 DF
-105 EKGEAKVEI
+105 EKGEAKIEI
-114 ILGEK
+114 IVGGNEVQDTGELK
-119 EVLDTEKLRRKL
+119 RKL
-131 EDEVIRLIENR
+131 EEEVTRLMENR

-151 YEKRRQLG
+151 YEKRRQLS

-181 PEAAKEI
+181 PEAVKEI
-188 VEKGEPEIKKVTGED
+188 VEKGEPKIEKVKGED
-203 GKEREVIVFSLPL
+203 GEEREVVVFSLPL

-229 AEVENFCTQYGF
+229 TEVENFCRKYSF

-297 YEPQNNVEL
+297 YEPHNNVEL

-322 KDPRSRMLCVIA
+322 KDSKSRMLCVIA

-347 TGNTRLSNAIPK
+347 TGNTRLSNAISK
-359 INKYSYED
+359 INSYSYED
-367 LYAYLSRRLPAQ
+367 LYAYLSKRLPAQ

-390 RMQQYTQWRSSL
+390 RMQQYKEWR
-402 N
+402 

>member
-1 MKRTV
+1 MKKTV
-6 VILFLIFLP
+6 VILLLVFLP
-15 FWVWS
+15 FLVWS
-20 QSKRELEEFARKQK
+20 QSKRELEEFARKQ
-34 QEQERLKQE
+34 EQEREQLKQE
-43 QEKGLVDLLAEYE
+43 QKKGLSDLLAEYE
-56 KYVIAE
+56 KYVKAE
-62 QKAYATFKKQVE
+62 QEAYAAFKKQVE

-99 RSIVDF
+99 RTVVDF
-105 EKGEAKVEI
+105 EKGEAKIEI
-114 ILGEK
+114 IVGGNEVQDTGELK
-119 EVLDTEKLRRKL
+119 RKL
-131 EDEVIRLIENR
+131 EEEVTRLMENR

-151 YEKRRQLG
+151 YEKRRQLS

-181 PEAAKEI
+181 PEAVKEI
-188 VEKGEPEIKKVTGED
+188 VEKGEPKIEKVKGED
-203 GKEREVIVFSLPL
+203 GEEREVVVFSLPL
-216 APDHIRV
+216 APDHIQV

-229 AEVENFCTQYGF
+229 TEVENFCRKYSF

-297 YEPQNNVEL
+297 YEPHNNVEL

-313 LYTRSFQQV
+313 LYTRSFQQI
-322 KDPRSRMLCVIA
+322 KDSKSRMLCVIA

-347 TGNTRLSNAIPK
+347 TGNTRLSNAISK
-359 INKYSYED
+359 INSYSYED
-367 LYAYLSRRLPAQ
+367 LYAYLSKRLPAQ

-390 RMQQYTQWRSSL
+390 RMQQYKEWR
-402 N
+402 

>member
-1 MKRTV
+1 MKKTV
-6 VILFLIFLP
+6 VILLLFFLP
-15 FWVWS
+15 FLAWS
-20 QSKRELEEFARKQK
+20 QSKRELEEFARKQ
-34 QEQERLKQE
+34 EQEREQLKQE
-43 QEKGLVDLLAEYE
+43 QKKGLSDLLAEYE
-56 KYVIAE
+56 KYVKAE
-62 QKAYATFKKQVE
+62 QEAYAAFKKQVE

-99 RSIVDF
+99 RTVVDF
-105 EKGEAKVEI
+105 EKGEAKIEI
-114 ILGEK
+114 IVGGN
-119 EVLDTEKLRRKL
+119 EVQDTGGLKRKL
-131 EDEVIRLIENR
+131 EEEVTRLMENR

-151 YEKRRQLG
+151 YEKRRQLS

-170 PEGGKISKENL
+170 PEGGKISRENL
-181 PEAAKEI
+181 PEAVKEI
-188 VEKGEPEIKKVTGED
+188 VEKGEPKIEKVKGED
-203 GKEREVIVFSLPL
+203 GEEREVVVFSLPL

-229 AEVENFCTQYGF
+229 TEVENFCRKYSF

-297 YEPQNNVEL
+297 YEPHNNVEL

-322 KDPRSRMLCVIA
+322 KDSKSRMLCVIA

-347 TGNTRLSNAIPK
+347 TGNTRLSNAISK
-359 INKYSYED
+359 INSYSYED
-367 LYAYLSRRLPAQ
+367 LYAYLSKRLPAQ

-390 RMQQYTQWRSSL
+390 RMQQYKEWR
-402 N
+402 

>member
-1 MKRTV
+1 MKKTV
-6 VILFLIFLP
+6 VILLLVFLP
-15 FWVWS
+15 FLVWS
-20 QSKRELEEFARKQK
+20 QSKRELEEFARKQ
-34 QEQERLKQE
+34 EQEREQLKQE
-43 QEKGLVDLLAEYE
+43 QKKGLSDLLAEYE
-56 KYVIAE
+56 KYVKAE
-62 QKAYATFKKQVE
+62 QEAYAAFKKQVE

-99 RSIVDF
+99 RTVVDF
-105 EKGEAKVEI
+105 EKGEANIEI
-114 ILGEK
+114 IVGGNEVQDTGELK
-119 EVLDTEKLRRKL
+119 RKL
-131 EDEVIRLIENR
+131 EEEVTRLMENR

-151 YEKRRQLG
+151 YEKRRQLS

-181 PEAAKEI
+181 PEAVKEI
-188 VEKGEPEIKKVTGED
+188 VEKGEPKIEKVKGED
-203 GKEREVIVFSLPL
+203 GEEREVVVFSLPL
-216 APDHIRV
+216 APDHIQV

-229 AEVENFCTQYGF
+229 TEVENFCRKYSF

-297 YEPQNNVEL
+297 YEPHNNVEL

-322 KDPRSRMLCVIA
+322 KDSKSRMLCVIA

-347 TGNTRLSNAIPK
+347 TGNTRLSNAISK
-359 INKYSYED
+359 INSYSYED
-367 LYAYLSRRLPAQ
+367 LYAYLSKRLPAQ

-390 RMQQYTQWRSSL
+390 RMQQYKEWR
-402 N
+402 

>member
-1 MKRTV
+1 MKKTV
-6 VILFLIFLP
+6 VILLLFFLP
-15 FWVWS
+15 FLAWS
-20 QSKRELEEFARKQK
+20 QSKRELEEFARKQ
-34 QEQERLKQE
+34 EQEREQLKQE
-43 QEKGLVDLLAEYE
+43 QKKGLSDLLAEYE
-56 KYVIAE
+56 KYVKAE
-62 QKAYATFKKQVE
+62 QEAYAAFKKQVE

-99 RSIVDF
+99 RTVVDF
-105 EKGEAKVEI
+105 EKGEAKIEI
-114 ILGEK
+114 IVGGNEVQDTGELK
-119 EVLDTEKLRRKL
+119 RKL
-131 EDEVIRLIENR
+131 EEEVTRLMENR

-151 YEKRRQLG
+151 YEKRRQLS

-181 PEAAKEI
+181 PEAVKEI
-188 VEKGEPEIKKVTGED
+188 VEKGEPKIEKVKGED
-203 GKEREVIVFSLPL
+203 GEEREVVVFSLPL

-229 AEVENFCTQYGF
+229 TEVENFCRKYSF

-297 YEPQNNVEL
+297 YEPHNNVEL

-322 KDPRSRMLCVIA
+322 KDSKSRMLCVIA

-347 TGNTRLSNAIPK
+347 TGNTRLSNAISK
-359 INKYSYED
+359 INSYSYED
-367 LYAYLSRRLPAQ
+367 LYAYLSKRLPAQ

-390 RMQQYTQWRSSL
+390 RMQQYKEWR
-402 N
+402 